1 MIGIICA
8 LKIEVEGLK
17 KLMDNPESMKKA
29 GLEFISGKISG
40 KDIVLLEC
48 GIGKVN
54 AAVGTQ
60 IMIDS
65 YSPDVIINSGI
76 AGSLAKDLIVGDIV
90 IANDCIEHDMN
101 TVELGDPRGQI
112 CFTDEKRIDI
122 PADKATYEKL
132 AECCQGLGSTVR
144 IGRVATGDMFVSLRH
159 QRESLAFEFGALCC
173 EMEGA
178 AVGHTCYMNKV
189 PFAILRSIS
198 DDLKFHKGENYEE
211 FKELAADKSVKAIK
225 RFIETD

>member
-8 LKIEVEGLK
+8 MNIEVEGLK
-17 KLMDNPESMKKA
+17 ALMDNPDVLKKA
-29 GLEFISGKISG
+29 GLEFISGKISD

-65 YSPDVIINSGI
+65 FNPDVIINSGI
-76 AGSLAKDLIVGDIV
+76 AGSLSKDLIVGDIV
-90 IANDCIEHDMN
+90 ISSECVEHDMN
-101 TVELGDPRGQI
+101 LVALDEPRGQI
-112 CFTDEKRIDI
+112 HFADETRIDI
-122 PADKATYEKL
+122 PADKEIAEKL
-132 AECCQGLGSTVR
+132 AECCQNLGSHVR
-144 IGRVATGDMFVSLRH
+144 IGRIATGDMFVSYIG
-159 QRESLAFEFGALCC
+159 QREAIAYEFGALCC

-178 AVGHTCYMNKV
+178 AVGHVCYMNKV

-198 DDLKFHKGENYEE
+198 DDLKFNKGEDYEQ
-211 FKELAADKSVKAIK
+211 FSQLAADRSVKAMK
-225 RFIETD
+225 KFIAMS